1 MDKNLFLEE
10 ADRMAASERNTVLSR
25 DTASNT
31 NEYVYKKAA
40 SVTGAKPKRDEAG
53 FIVPYAMFRPIR
65 EPGLLCELL
74 GDNPVHRCA
83 ELKMNLDFLMKE
95 AYEHTIEQ
103 MMCSARLSELRC
115 QMQMCKEDRAMEHY
129 ARMTEKG
136 VSVDAPKVTTQEQR
150 KAILNAVTWKYDWI
164 QQNKKR
170 CFQFA
175 EVIIARQKNGG
186 TKNLQ
191 ESRFVED
198 FIQYAAALPEPNR
211 RVLDMMYEAAWHII
225 CIYRF
230 GMTRDQVPEPWYDT
244 VGEVR
249 KNGKEHADG
258 KC

>member
-1 MDKNLFLEE
+1 MDKILFLKE
-10 ADRMAASERNTVLSR
+10 ADRMAASE
-25 DTASNT
+25 T
-31 NEYVYKKAA
+31 NAGTREYVYKKAA
-40 SVTGAKPKRDEAG
+40 PVTGTKPKRDEAG
-53 FIVPYAMFRPIR
+53 FFVPYAMFRPIR

-74 GDNPVHRCA
+74 GDNPVRRCA
-83 ELKMNLDFLMKE
+83 DLKMNLDFLMKE

-103 MMCSARLSELRC
+103 MMCSARLNEIRC
-115 QMQMCKEDRAMEHY
+115 QMHMCKEDRAMEHY

-136 VSVDAPKVTTQEQR
+136 VAVDAPKVTTQEQR

-170 CFQFA
+170 CFRFA

-186 TKNLQ
+186 TKNPQ

-198 FIQYAAALPEPNR
+198 FIQYAAVLPEPNR

-244 VGEVR
+244 VSEVR
-249 KNGKEHADG
+249 KNGKEHVDG

>member
-1 MDKNLFLEE
+1 MDKTLFLKE
-10 ADRMAASERNTVLSR
+10 ADRMAALSPNTALSR
-25 DTASNT
+25 DKASNT
-31 NEYVYKKAA
+31 KEYVYKKAA
-40 SVTGAKPKRDEAG
+40 PVMGTKPKRDEAG
-53 FIVPYAMFRPIR
+53 FIAPYAMFRPIR

-74 GDNPVHRCA
+74 GDNPVRRCA
-83 ELKMNLDFLMKE
+83 DLKMNLDFLMKE
-95 AYEHTIEQ
+95 AYEHMIEQ
-103 MMCSARLSELRC
+103 MMCSTRLNEIRC
-115 QMQMCKEDRAMEHY
+115 QMNMCKEDRAMEHY

-150 KAILNAVTWKYDWI
+150 KAILDAVTWKYEWI

-170 CFQFA
+170 CFRFA
-175 EVIIARQKNGG
+175 EVIIARQENGG

-211 RVLDMMYEAAWHII
+211 RVLDMMYEAAWQII

-244 VGEVR
+244 VSEVR

>member
-1 MDKNLFLEE
+1 MDKILFLKEV
-10 ADRMAASERNTVLSR
+10 DRMAASE
-25 DTASNT
+25 T
-31 NEYVYKKAA
+31 NAGTREYVYKKAA
-40 SVTGAKPKRDEAG
+40 PVTGTKPKRDEVG
-53 FIVPYAMFRPIR
+53 FFVPYAMFRPIQV
-65 EPGLLCELL
+65 PGLLCELL
-74 GDNPVHRCA
+74 GDNPVRRCA
-83 ELKMNLDFLMKE
+83 DLKMNLDFLMKE

-103 MMCSARLSELRC
+103 MMCSTRLNEIRC
-115 QMQMCKEDRAMEHY
+115 QIHMCKEDRAMEHY
-129 ARMTEKG
+129 TRMTEKG

-170 CFQFA
+170 CFRFA

-191 ESRFVED
+191 ESRFMED

-230 GMTRDQVPEPWYDT
+230 GMTKDQVPEPWYDT
-244 VGEVR
+244 VSGVR
-249 KNGKEHADG
+249 KNSKEHADG